1 MSDKPF
7 VLRGGDD
14 EQTAMYNRIAAIDRI
29 KFLSGVDL
37 REKSA
42 FYLRA
47 LDLELYKRWYKDEPP
62 DRKIDETFC
71 QRAAE
76 VVAAMEGKPAT
87 LDEKELTQAFL
98 DHQSKLQN
106 KDKKKDDSQHAQSLT
121 QNVGEA
127 QQNKS

>member
-29 KFLSGVDL
+29 EFLSGVDL

-76 VVAAMEGKPAT
+76 VVAAMEGKPVT
-87 LDEKELTQAFL
+87 LDEKELTKEFL

-106 KDKKKDDSQHAQSLT
+106 KDKKKDDSQHAQSLA